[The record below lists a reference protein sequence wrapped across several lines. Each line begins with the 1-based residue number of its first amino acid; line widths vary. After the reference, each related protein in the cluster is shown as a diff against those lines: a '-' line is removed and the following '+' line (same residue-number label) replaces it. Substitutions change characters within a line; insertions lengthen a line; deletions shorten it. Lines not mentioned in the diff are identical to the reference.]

1 MGHGRLDSI
10 LGSYS
15 IQGIDFSSHNLS
27 KNTGTV
33 VQNQLLYTTFIVI
46 QPKVLFTQ
54 VILKRSLLYQK
65 FAIKSTSGTDNLC
78 FPFCIATQLQL
89 MRVTNHS
96 AG

>member
-1 MGHGRLDSI
+1 MDSQACTGDTE
-10 LGSYS
+10 LVESKQ
-15 IQGIDFSSHNLS
+15 QGLRFRIG
-27 KNTGTV
+27 TG
-33 VQNQLLYTTFIVI
+33 VQNQLPYTTFIVI

-65 FAIKSTSGTDNLC
+65 CSIKSTSGTDTQC
-78 FPFCIATQLQL
+78 FPSCIATQLQL